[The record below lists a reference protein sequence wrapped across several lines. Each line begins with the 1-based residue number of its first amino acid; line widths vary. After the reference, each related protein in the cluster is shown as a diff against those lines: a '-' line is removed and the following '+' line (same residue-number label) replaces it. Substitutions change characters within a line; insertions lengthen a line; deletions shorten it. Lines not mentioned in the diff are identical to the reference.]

1 MMKHLRK
8 LALLLVL
15 VTTTC
20 FYSCSVE
27 DPEITPDNAELIL
40 GKWQFENGTY
50 QVISDDT
57 WFQEYAQETYG
68 HFNED
73 LAGVIFD
80 FKTDNELFMVFPGNT
95 EACSYSLDGDQLS
108 FEGED
113 YTIKTLTNDSL
124 VFSWSSDTIYV
135 NYVSGI
141 VIQTYYFKR

>member
-1 MMKHLRK
+1 M
-8 LALLLVL
+8 
-15 VTTTC
+15 
-20 FYSCSVE
+20 
-27 DPEITPDNAELIL
+27 
-40 GKWQFENGTY
+40 
-50 QVISDDT
+50 
-57 WFQEYAQETYG
+57 
-68 HFNED
+68 
-73 LAGVIFD
+73 IFD

-108 FEGED
+108 FEGDD